1 MKAETAMI
9 VGIQHYKNDVAE
21 IEDHLDELEQLVNNI
36 EIDVVN
42 KNIVKLRKITAK
54 YYIGK
59 GKAEELRDTCK
70 RLQIEILVFDEV
82 LSPSQ
87 QKNLDKL
94 IGITVIDRQEVI
106 LDIFS
111 KRARTKEAKL
121 QIELARAEYNLP
133 RLKRMWTHLSRQ
145 KGGGVT
151 QRGTGEK
158 QIEVDRRLVGDRIT
172 RLKEELEQV
181 KKHRNVQRK
190 KRQQIP
196 LPNAA
201 IVGYTNAGKS
211 SLINSLTDSH
221 IKVEDKLFATL
232 DPTTRKLT
240 LPDNQILLLTDTV
253 GFIRKL
259 PHQLVE
265 SFKATL
271 EEATMADFLVHV
283 VDVSCEHSIENY
295 ETTMEVLKE
304 LGCEGKKIIQVF
316 NKMDLVEEH
325 WQVNN
330 VKKQFPHA
338 IFVSVKEKT
347 GIEELV
353 DKLSSI
359 LDDSLKPIELHI
371 PHNQFEIVALLH
383 RTANVISE
391 EYQDDIT
398 IIKAYVKN
406 KIKKKFKEY
415 IQK

>member
-1 MKAETAMI
+1 MFEIKENEMKAETAMI

-190 KRQQIP
+190 KRQEIP

-201 IVGYTNAGKS
+201 IVGYT
-211 SLINSLTDSH
+211 
-221 IKVEDKLFATL
+221 
-232 DPTTRKLT
+232 
-240 LPDNQILLLTDTV
+240 
-253 GFIRKL
+253 
-259 PHQLVE
+259 
-265 SFKATL
+265 
-271 EEATMADFLVHV
+271 
-283 VDVSCEHSIENY
+283 
-295 ETTMEVLKE
+295 
-304 LGCEGKKIIQVF
+304 
-316 NKMDLVEEH
+316 
-325 WQVNN
+325 
-330 VKKQFPHA
+330 
-338 IFVSVKEKT
+338 
-347 GIEELV
+347 
-353 DKLSSI
+353 
-359 LDDSLKPIELHI
+359 
-371 PHNQFEIVALLH
+371 
-383 RTANVISE
+383 
-391 EYQDDIT
+391 
-398 IIKAYVKN
+398 
-406 KIKKKFKEY
+406 
-415 IQK
+415 